1 MGEFQTLKDIEKTLV
16 NFYGNEAPIQV
27 KDVAQVVD
35 GLEEEKTRTFLN
47 GESTLTLQVYRRSG
61 SNTIAVVK
69 AVKTRIEKINN
80 DLQPRYKNFN
90 VGIVRDDSKPI
101 YANVID
107 VTESIGY
114 GILLTVIV
122 VFLFLGNVR
131 STVYHR
137 NCTTQFFA
145 WNIYFDGSGRIHDQ
159 HHDPARHELGC
170 RTSD

>member
-1 MGEFQTLKDIEKTLV
+1 MV
-16 NFYGNEAPIQV
+16 NP
-27 KDVAQVVD
+27 
-35 GLEEEKTRTFLN
+35 
-47 GESTLTLQVYRRSG
+47 TLTLQVYRRSG

-69 AVKTRIEKINN
+69 AVKPELKKSTS

-107 VTESIGY
+107 VTESIGLWNSSY
-114 GILLTVIV
+114 GIV

-131 STVYHR
+131 STVITGIALPNSLLR
-137 NCTTQFFA
+137 
-145 WNIYFDGSGRIHDQ
+145 NIYFDGSGRIYHQ
-159 HHDPARHELGC
+159 HHDPSCDELGC